1 MGQQLS
7 CVSNQEH
14 GELFAAVQF
23 GELDIVKIMLD
34 RDPSLIHQTTV
45 YDRQSPLHIAA
56 ANGQIEI
63 LSMILE
69 RSVDP
74 DVVNR
79 HKQTPLMLAAMHG
92 KISCLKMLI
101 EAGANILKFD
111 SLNGRTCLHYAAY
124 YGHSDCL
131 QVILSTAQSS
141 PVAASWG
148 YARFVNI
155 RDGRGATP
163 LHLAARQRKAEC
175 VHILLDNGAL
185 VCASTGGYGC
195 PGSTP
200 LHLAARGGSLDCIR
214 ELLAWGADRLQRDAS
229 GRIPYGVALKHKQ
242 SECAA
247 LLNPSSAEP
256 LVWPS
261 PLKFISEL
269 NHEAK
274 ALLERALMKAN
285 REREKTIFKGT
296 SVCKDPSSSPQITE
310 IEIDDNA
317 SEISD
322 TELCCICFEQV
333 CTIEVQDCGH
343 QMCAHCTL
351 ALCCHNKPNPT
362 TASVTPPVC
371 PFCRSTIARLVV
383 ARVKSCSEDDP
394 DQDLGEG
401 FDSPKMR
408 KSWKSRNLSEGSSSF
423 KGLSANLGSFG
434 KMGGGRGSGRIAA
447 DNEWMDKQ

>member
-185 VCASTGGYGC
+185 VCASTGGYG
-195 PGSTP
+195 S
-200 LHLAARGGSLDCIR
+200 
-214 ELLAWGADRLQRDAS
+214 
-229 GRIPYGVALKHKQ
+229 
-242 SECAA
+242 
-247 LLNPSSAEP
+247 
-256 LVWPS
+256 
-261 PLKFISEL
+261 
-269 NHEAK
+269 
-274 ALLERALMKAN
+274 
-285 REREKTIFKGT
+285 
-296 SVCKDPSSSPQITE
+296 
-310 IEIDDNA
+310 
-317 SEISD
+317 
-322 TELCCICFEQV
+322 
-333 CTIEVQDCGH
+333 
-343 QMCAHCTL
+343 
-351 ALCCHNKPNPT
+351 
-362 TASVTPPVC
+362 
-371 PFCRSTIARLVV
+371 
-383 ARVKSCSEDDP
+383 
-394 DQDLGEG
+394 
-401 FDSPKMR
+401 
-408 KSWKSRNLSEGSSSF
+408 
-423 KGLSANLGSFG
+423 
-434 KMGGGRGSGRIAA
+434 
-447 DNEWMDKQ
+447 